1 MSDDYAIFVDGVAK
15 AYRLWDD
22 PSSRLTAPLMEMAA
36 RIIPGMQGFRKR
48 LKARAQKSYRDFWAL
63 ENISFQ
69 VGRGES
75 LAIIGRNGSGKSTL
89 LQIIAGT
96 MQPTRGSIKVR
107 GRIAAL
113 LELGS
118 GFNPEFTGR
127 ENIHLNAALF
137 GLTRAEIDARFA
149 DIVAFADIGDFIEQ
163 PVKIYSSGMVVRL
176 AFAVAAHIDPDILI
190 VDEALSVGDARFQL
204 KCARAID
211 RFLEQGV
218 TLLFVSHDT
227 SMIKRLCK
235 QAVLLEKG
243 QLVFSGNPNDVVNL
257 YSKLVAEGATA
268 EDLAEDIAL
277 LRAGPDRP
285 TDSAAASEP
294 DEPIHP
300 PLLLGETELEKMP
313 MGSEHLHLKLKAME
327 TVVASLPE
335 SAAVTQRIAQLLQDE
350 RTHVQVSGEEFSYG
364 GTLGRIHAIALLD
377 KDGQNR
383 TWFSSSEPVVVRILI
398 EAYEEVPE
406 PIFALTIKN
415 TAGVE
420 IYGTNTLF
428 SKQPAPPV
436 KIGMQQEVDFSF
448 NLDLMPG
455 NYFIS
460 AGFTHFVGN
469 ELVVFHRRY
478 DAIKFEIHGKDRA
491 FGIANLNA
499 VIRSRV
505 VAREVTKATST

>member
-1 MSDDYAIFVDGVAK
+1 MSDDCAINVDGVAK
-15 AYRLWDD
+15 AYRLWDN
-22 PSSRLTAPLMEMAA
+22 PSSRLTAPLMELAA
-36 RIIPGMQGFRKR
+36 RFIPGQSGFRAW

-63 ENISFQ
+63 EDISFK

-96 MQPTRGSIKVR
+96 MQPSRGSVNVR

-211 RFLEQGV
+211 RFLAQGV

-257 YSKLVAEGATA
+257 YSKLVAEGVTVA
-268 EDLAEDIAL
+268 DLADDLAL
-277 LRAGPDRP
+277 LRARPDG
-285 TDSAAASEP
+285 AADTTSASEP
-294 DEPIHP
+294 GEPVIP
-300 PLLLGETELEKMP
+300 SLLLGEKGPTDIP
-313 MGSEHLHLKLKAME
+313 TGSEHLQLKLKAME
-327 TVVASLPE
+327 AVIASLPE
-335 SAAVTQRIAQLLQDE
+335 SATVTRRISQLLQDE

-364 GTLGRIHAIALLD
+364 GTLGRIHSIALID
-377 KDGQNR
+377 NDGQNR
-383 TWFSSSEPVVVRILI
+383 TWFSSSEPIIVRMLI

-428 SKQPAPPV
+428 SKQPAPSV
-436 KIGMQQEVDFSF
+436 KIGTQQEVDFSF
-448 NLDLMPG
+448 NLNLMPG
-455 NYFIS
+455 DYFVS

-499 VIRSRV
+499 VIRART
-505 VAREVTKATST
+505 VAR